1 MGWTPLMIAASV
13 KEADAI
19 VDLLLQKGADVN
31 IKSTPLRFHPLP
43 YTIILTP
50 CR

>member
-13 KEADAI
+13 KEGEAI

-31 IKSTPLRFHPLP
+31 IKSTSPFLASLSCSIH
-43 YTIILTP
+43 
-50 CR
+50 